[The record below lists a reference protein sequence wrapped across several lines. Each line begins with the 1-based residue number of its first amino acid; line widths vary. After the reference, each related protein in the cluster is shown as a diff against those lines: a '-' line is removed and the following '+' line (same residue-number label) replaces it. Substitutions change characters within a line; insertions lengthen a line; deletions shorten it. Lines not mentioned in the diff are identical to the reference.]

1 MTTVSSAEHTRRD
14 FLYIATGAVA
24 TVGAAATLVPLIN
37 PMNPDASTIAAGA
50 PVEIDLAPIA
60 EGQIVKTVNHFGGSQ
75 QQTVFS
81 FAGLFDLAR
90 FSKNEQYAI
99 HPLSDLSRIVPLK
112 KGARTNV
119 AFLALGPDERADT
132 RWSLELTVAGQE
144 SFSLGECKYKV
155 FRIKQVTKR
164 GDEQVD
170 ILSVLYSPDL
180 QATLAKVYDEGTA
193 DEYTVRYDRIQSL
206 TH

>member
-1 MTTVSSAEHTRRD
+1 
-14 FLYIATGAVA
+14 
-24 TVGAAATLVPLIN
+24 
-37 PMNPDASTIAAGA
+37 
-50 PVEIDLAPIA
+50 
-60 EGQIVKTVNHFGGSQ
+60 
-75 QQTVFS
+75 
-81 FAGLFDLAR
+81 
-90 FSKNEQYAI
+90 
-99 HPLSDLSRIVPLK
+99 
-112 KGARTNV
+112 
-119 AFLALGPDERADT
+119 
-132 RWSLELTVAGQE
+132 
-144 SFSLGECKYKV
+144 V